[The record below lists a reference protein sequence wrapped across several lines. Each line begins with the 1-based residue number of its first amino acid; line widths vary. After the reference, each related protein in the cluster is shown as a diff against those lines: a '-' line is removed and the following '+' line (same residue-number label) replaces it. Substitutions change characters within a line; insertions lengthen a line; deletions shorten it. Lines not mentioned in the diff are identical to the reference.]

1 MKYIGILAKED
12 YDYLLCTKIPSPVNR
27 ESGSCVELV
36 FPDFEK
42 VEKLIDYQFRDK
54 GFILQAF
61 THPSYT
67 CNSITDCYQRL
78 EFVGDAVLGKKYL
91 ELKIY
96 SVLRYFAC
104 YTCSIFFIFY
114 KLSLK
119 MT

>member
-12 YDYLLCTKIPSPVNR
+12 YDYLLRTEIPSPVNG
-27 ESGSCVELV
+27 ESGNFIEVI

-42 VEKLIDYQFRDK
+42 VEKLIGYQFRDK

-67 CNSITDCYQRL
+67 SNSITDCYQRL

-91 ELKIY
+91 
-96 SVLRYFAC
+96 
-104 YTCSIFFIFY
+104 
-114 KLSLK
+114 
-119 MT
+119 